1 MLIEEESVISED
13 KDLLLAYNL
22 KHSDSR
28 TWFDKLLD
36 SPFLFRRLFE
46 EIRKNGL
53 AIRDQLQLLV
63 LIAACI
69 AYLLSPF
76 DLIPEFVFGILGLL
90 DDLCFVILVVLG
102 TTGALMTL
110 YKIRNE
116 AQLYRNQ

>member
-53 AIRDQLQLLV
+53 AIRDKLQLLV

-76 DLIPEFVFGILGLL
+76 DLIPEFVFGILGIL
-90 DDLCFVILVVLG
+90 DDLCVVILVVLG

-110 YKIRNE
+110 YKKRNE